1 MMKIASPLALI
12 TLLHVTMAFAQH
24 PHISR
29 AIYLNDRHALAT
41 LQRSNPEDYA
51 KIQLILRGLSERP
64 VAEIPR
70 WLKGKFSAREVDYS
84 DLLLT
89 SYPPQRH
96 LSFVLNDTYYSA
108 TVTLETPQA
117 LIVPTK

>member
-1 MMKIASPLALI
+1 MKVAPTLALI
-12 TLLHVTMAFAQH
+12 TLLHVTIAFAQH
-24 PHISR
+24 PHVHR
-29 AIYLNDRHALAT
+29 AIYLNDRHALET

-64 VAEIPR
+64 VNEVAR
-70 WLKGKFSAREVDYS
+70 WIKSNFSAQEVAYS
-84 DLLLT
+84 NFLLT
-89 SYPPQRH
+89 SYPPKRH